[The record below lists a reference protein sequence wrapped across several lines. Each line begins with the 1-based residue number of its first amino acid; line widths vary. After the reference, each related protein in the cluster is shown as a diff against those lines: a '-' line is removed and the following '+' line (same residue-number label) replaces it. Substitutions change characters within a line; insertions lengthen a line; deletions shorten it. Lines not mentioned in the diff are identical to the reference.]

1 MKKYCIYIMTNQSK
15 TLYVGVTGNLE
26 RRIFEHKNGLIDGFT
41 KQYKM
46 HILIYFEEFSDPRSA
61 ILREKE
67 IKGWVRKK
75 KLDLINSMNPEWN
88 DLANDWFGG
97 D

>member
-88 DLANDWFGG
+88 DLANDWFG
-97 D
+97 DD

>member
-1 MKKYCIYIMTNQSK
+1 MTNQSK

>member
-1 MKKYCIYIMTNQSK
+1 MKKYCIYIMTNQSR

-26 RRIFEHKNGLIDGFT
+26 RRIFEHKNGLTDGFT
-41 KQYKM
+41 KRYKM
-46 HILIYFEEFSDPRSA
+46 QTLIYFEEFSDPRSA

-67 IKGWVRKK
+67 IKCWVRKK

-88 DLANDWFGG
+88 DLSKDWFG
-97 D
+97 DD

>member
-1 MKKYCIYIMTNQSK
+1 MTNQSR

-41 KQYKM
+41 KRYKM
-46 HILIYFEEFSDPRSA
+46 HTLIYFEEFSDPRSA

-88 DLANDWFGG
+88 DLAKDWFG
-97 D
+97 DN

>member
-1 MKKYCIYIMTNQSK
+1 M
-15 TLYVGVTGNLE
+15 
-26 RRIFEHKNGLIDGFT
+26 
-41 KQYKM
+41 M
-46 HILIYFEEFSDPRSA
+46 HTLIYFEEFSDPRSA

-88 DLANDWFGG
+88 DLAKDWFG
-97 D
+97 DD